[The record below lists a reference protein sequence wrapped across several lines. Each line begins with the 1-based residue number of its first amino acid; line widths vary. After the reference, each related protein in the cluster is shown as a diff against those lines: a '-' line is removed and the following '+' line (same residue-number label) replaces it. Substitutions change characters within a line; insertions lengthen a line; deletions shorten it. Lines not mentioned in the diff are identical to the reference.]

1 MEYSDP
7 LPELKL
13 VLLVP
18 DGLMRSR
25 RPQYAPPSIRTRP
38 ANDTA
43 EFQLAPDDS
52 RWLVAQEFLNSGKVS
67 PNSRWRY
74 ETELKRFFR
83 WTQLPLQEIT
93 TNHLSQYQ
101 AYLAEAPRTM
111 RNKSAGALN
120 PSSINSACSIIQ
132 SFLTW
137 LLKTNHKDFPPE
149 NFKHVITPLEVSNT
163 TARILTETELSRIW
177 EALESFDQDKLR
189 DKAIVC
195 VLSHGLTMEEA
206 IALNIDSF
214 KDGSLSVMTGSTDKV
229 RLVPLDR
236 NTILSLDNYLDWRQE
251 QGSTLIR
258 DTPLF
263 IYHSKRFSGQR
274 LQSSGFRQIIRRIG
288 EISGIPDLKPVYFRQ
303 TYAAG
308 LLQKLHPLQVI
319 ELTGYRWRELNRY
332 FSINIPRDLLDQ
344 ECERASEEMSCKP
357 PQNLAEILKE
367 ILERNQ

>member
-18 DGLMRSR
+18 DGLLRSR
-25 RPQYAPPSIRTRP
+25 RPQYTPPSIRTRP

-52 RWLVAQEFLNSGKVS
+52 RWLIAQEFLNSGKVS

-74 ETELKRFFR
+74 ETELKRFFH
-83 WTQLPLQEIT
+83 WTQLPLREIT
-93 TNHLSQYQ
+93 TDHLSQYQ
-101 AYLAEAPRTM
+101 TYLVEAPRTM
-111 RNKSAGALN
+111 RNKAAGALN
-120 PSSINSACSIIQ
+120 SSSINSACSIIQ

-137 LLKTNHKDFPPE
+137 LLKTNHKDFPPD
-149 NFKHVITPLEVSNT
+149 NFKRVIVPLEVSNT
-163 TARILTETELSRIW
+163 TTRILTETELSRIW

-189 DKAIVC
+189 NKAIIC

-206 IALNIDSF
+206 IALNVDSF
-214 KDGSLSVMTGSTDKV
+214 KDGSLCVMTGSTGKV
-229 RLVPLDR
+229 RLIPLDQKS
-236 NTILSLDNYLDWRQE
+236 IFSLENYLNWRQE
-251 QGSTLIR
+251 QENAPVR

-303 TYAAG
+303 TYTAG
-308 LLQKLHPLQVI
+308 LLQKLHPLQVT
-319 ELTGYRWRELNRY
+319 ELTGYGWRELKRY
-332 FSINIPRDLLDQ
+332 FSIDIPQDLLNQ
-344 ECERASEEMSCKP
+344 ECERASEEMPYTP
-357 PQNLAEILKE
+357 PQNLGEILKE